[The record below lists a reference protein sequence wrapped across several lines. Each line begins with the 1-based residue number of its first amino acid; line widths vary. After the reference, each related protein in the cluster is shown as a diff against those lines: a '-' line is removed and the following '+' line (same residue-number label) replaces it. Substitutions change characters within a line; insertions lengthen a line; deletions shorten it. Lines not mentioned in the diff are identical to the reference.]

1 MGRELRLITEFA
13 GRTPAIAVKVMP
25 LISPGLWER
34 MGERL
39 ALSSFHNTAE
49 KVPAYRDFLSEHG
62 LENHRQVK
70 TIADFK
76 EMVPVMDKESY
87 IRRYPL
93 DQRSIEKM
101 PKTVAFT
108 TSGGTTGHPTLIGY
122 GIAELKFSMNVWF
135 YYLLGDYLSQ
145 RVLFINSLAQG
156 TWTGTVMLNS
166 VCDELAKDPK
176 RDFSV
181 ATLGLNAEPAV
192 SLIDTVGKLYDV
204 IILAGYPSFLRL
216 LYYEGVKRKLDWNAH
231 KVVLMCLGEPA
242 ANLKDFFVRNYKV
255 NPHFELFNIY
265 GATEGGTAMST
276 PLCNLVEELY
286 GQNPTYFGIDGT
298 ASFFQYCPAVV
309 YYEELDGELVMTR
322 DASSTMMPLIRYKIS
337 DAVKLYTYGEMES
350 IWRDHFRIDPAAALK
365 EGGFAGQTTKWP
377 FLAFRGRSDQAVN
390 VLGTKIYPDEL
401 TYALNLAED
410 TQINS
415 FSFGVEEGAERRFLI
430 YLEFFP
436 GVSIPPSELQEVTKR
451 YHDRVVENLP
461 KVNLDYGHDYR
472 YTPAI
477 ADPIVKIC
485 AYGEGPFKDADKR
498 IKPKYL
504 FDTAKGNGS

>member
-1 MGRELRLITEFA
+1 MGLESRLVNEVA
-13 GRTPAIAVKVMP
+13 GRTPATAVKVMP

-34 MGERL
+34 MGERV
-39 ALSSFHNTAE
+39 ALSSFHKTAE

-62 LENHRQVK
+62 LENHKQVK

-87 IRRYPL
+87 IKRYPL

-101 PKTVAFT
+101 HKTAVFT
-108 TSGGTTGHPTLIGY
+108 TTAGTTGHPTVIGH

-135 YYLLGDYLSQ
+135 YCLLGDYLSQ
-145 RVLFINSLAQG
+145 RVLFINSLTQG
-156 TWTGTVMLNS
+156 TWSGTVVLNS
-166 VCDELAKDPK
+166 LCEELAKDPK
-176 RDFSV
+176 LDFSV
-181 ATLGLNAEPAV
+181 ATPGLNAELIV

-216 LYYEGVKRKLDWNAH
+216 LYYEGVKRKLDWNTH
-231 KVVLMCLGEPA
+231 KVVLMCIGESA

-255 NPHFELFNIY
+255 NPHFELINSY
-265 GATEGGTAMST
+265 GTAEGGTAEST

-286 GQNPTYFGIDGT
+286 EQNPTYFGIDGT
-298 ASFFQYCPAVV
+298 TSFFQYCPAAV

-322 DASSTMMPLIRYKIS
+322 DASSTMVPLIRYKIS

-377 FLAFRGRSDQAVN
+377 FLAFRGRSDQVVN

-415 FSFGVEEGAERRFLI
+415 FSFGVEEDAERRFLI
-430 YLEFFP
+430 YLELFP
-436 GVSIPPSELQEVTKR
+436 GVSIPPSELPEVTKR

-461 KVNLDYGHDYR
+461 KVNAGYGHDYR
-472 YTPAI
+472 YTPTI
-477 ADPIVKIC
+477 VDPIVKIC

-504 FDTAKGNGS
+504 FDTAKGKGS